1 MPFAKNAKVTPTY
14 FRARSGTLERTQGPR
29 MISRIDSA
37 KDVFTFLEQCSS
49 VGENHLFR
57 GVRKGSYQ
65 LIPAIGRL
73 KTNKGATFDVKAE
86 KILLKLFKQ
95 KAYPFVKDY
104 EDDLALLSIAQHHGL
119 PTRLLDWSKN
129 PLVALYFAVKDPFL
143 PREEQEDSLLYV
155 YIPTKKVD
163 LEKSFDPFSIKSVQ
177 RFIPKY
183 WNPRIV
189 AQAGLFT
196 VHDNPNKPWTSS
208 EVTSIPISYEARK
221 DIKTALNK
229 FGIHEASLFPG
240 IDGITKHLTYLRTN
254 AF

>member
-1 MPFAKNAKVTPTY
+1 
-14 FRARSGTLERTQGPR
+14 

-57 GVRKGSYQ
+57 GVRKSSYQ
-65 LIPAIGRL
+65 LIPAIGRQ
-73 KTNKGATFDVKAE
+73 KTNKGAQFDVKAE
-86 KILLKLFKQ
+86 KILLKLFRH

-104 EDDLALLSIAQHHGL
+104 ENDELALLSIAQHHGL

-143 PREEQEDSLLYV
+143 SNEKPEDSLIYV
-155 YIPTKKVD
+155 YIPNKKVD
-163 LEKSFDPFSIKSVQ
+163 LDKSFDPFSIKSVQ

-196 VHDNPNKPWTSS
+196 VHNDPNTPWATS
-208 EVTSIPISYEARK
+208 EIESIPIGYAARK

-229 FGIHEASLFPG
+229 FGVHEASLFPD
-240 IDGITKHLTYLRTN
+240 IDGITKHLTYLRTD